1 VDLLRQG
8 LHFRGVREFDRQN
21 YGKAYEAFKSAGNYR
36 DSLFQMAEI
45 IRQTSQPVPEIVA
58 HYWAAYDAGDKG
70 ALPWLC
76 TLEEGITYE
85 SKIEHP
91 RYKEI
96 AADLA
101 ALRDPKNED
110 VARPDIARELS
121 RLSFQIGQLTEGLR
135 YLTAAVLLGDPKSR
149 ILLAD
154 ILSTGPVSQTYSE
167 VYTLMLDKNVFD
179 FGGFPFQ
186 PELIP
191 FSSSNSCIA
200 GEELEMSDEMS
211 NLLFWLFD
219 QGDSELRTPRLLM
232 RRLLQEMTT
241 AESYDL
247 FVEYHN
253 QFKNSFGYKGGIWS
267 DITYIFDVA
276 ANLLQVSKKPD
287 LAIYEYLAEKYGVR
301 DLFDELVNQILS
313 SQPDAPY
320 YLHFH
325 NIKAFT
331 YTANFS
337 LESAKLEI
345 PINFELPSIKSF
357 TQCIDNLDFDL
368 AEEIFTKLLIEA
380 KSDRKEACEELA
392 NLLEFID
399 RARFEYDFLPKK
411 IITLVYEEVGN
422 AILSGN
428 CEILRETLITFNP
441 DSQRPYYFDELEFAL
456 TGLEGESNYES
467 NKA

>member
-1 VDLLRQG
+1 MDLLRQG

-154 ILSTGPVSQTYSE
+154 ILSTGPVSQSYSE

-191 FSSSNSCIA
+191 FSSSNSGIA

-211 NLLFWLFD
+211 NLLFWLYD
-219 QGDSELRTPRLLM
+219 QGDSELRTPGLLM

-241 AESYDL
+241 AESFDV
-247 FVEYHN
+247 FVGYHD
-253 QFKNSFGYKGGIWS
+253 QIKNSFGFKGSIYA
-267 DITYIFDVA
+267 DITILFDVA
-276 ANLLQVSKKPD
+276 ANLLGVTRKPD
-287 LAIYEYLAEKYGVR
+287 LAIYEYLTQKYGVR
-301 DLFDELVNQILS
+301 DLFDEMVNQILS
-313 SQPDAPY
+313 SENRVLGNREFYIP
-320 YLHFH
+320 
-325 NIKAFT
+325 NAFA
-331 YTANFS
+331 YSGEFL
-337 LESAKLEI
+337 LESAKTQI
-345 PINFELPSIKSF
+345 PINFQLPSVKTF
-357 TQCIDNLDFDL
+357 VQCIDSLDFDAAQEMFSKVL
-368 AEEIFTKLLIEA
+368 TDA
-380 KSDRKEACEELA
+380 KSGLEGACVEIA
-392 NLLEFID
+392 NLLECTD
-399 RARFEYDFLPKK
+399 RLRFDFDVLPKQFIAFAFDSVLTAIK
-411 IITLVYEEVGN
+411 EEKSE
-422 AILSGN
+422 A
-428 CEILRETLITFNP
+428 LRRTLIEFNP
-441 DSQRPYYFDELEFAL
+441 NGERPYYMDDLEFDL
-456 TGLEGESNYES
+456 LGLMGMV
-467 NKA
+467 KT